1 MEFLFY
7 FIFGILYAELIII
20 SFILLWAFIYWIYRF
35 LFWIFDVLGI
45 ENPIMVVYEFIMDKL
60 TS

>member
-7 FIFGILYAELIII
+7 FICGILYTEIILI
-20 SFILLWAFIYWIYRF
+20 SFFLLCVFIYWFYKF
-35 LFWIFDVLGI
+35 AFWIFDVSGI
-45 ENPIMVVYEFIMDKL
+45 ENPIFTVFDFIKRKL

>member
-7 FIFGILYAELIII
+7 FIIGILYAEIILI
-20 SFILLWAFIYWIYRF
+20 SFTLLCVFIYWTWKF
-35 LFWIFDVLGI
+35 AFWIFDVLGI
-45 ENPIMVVYEFIMDKL
+45 ENPVFVILDFIKEKL

>member
-7 FIFGILYAELIII
+7 FICGILYAEMIII
-20 SFILLWAFIYWIYRF
+20 SFFLLCLFIYWIYKF
-35 LFWIFDVLGI
+35 AFWIFDVLGI
-45 ENPIMVVYEFIMDKL
+45 ENPVLVIFDFIKDKL

>member
-7 FIFGILYAELIII
+7 FISGILYAEIILI
-20 SFILLWAFIYWIYRF
+20 SFFLLCVFIYLTWKF
-35 LFWIFDVLGI
+35 AFWIFDVLGI
-45 ENPIMVVYEFIMDKL
+45 ENPVFVIFDFIKGKL